1 MNNPY
6 VTVGSRRLPWQR
18 SVAAAVALAISGAIV
33 APVALAQSTT
43 VGNVYGQVAA
53 STGDTVTIK
62 NQDTG
67 VERTSTVG
75 SNGRFFAS
83 SLPPGRY
90 LVTLNKGGVA
100 VSKLVLDVLAG
111 RGSEAVFTTELEE
124 VVVTGAAAA
133 IDVSTTNNGSVFTS
147 ALLAEIPVANQDL
160 NGIMN
165 LAANTVKADARY
177 DGGITIAGGGPS
189 ENAYYIN
196 GFAVTNPLTQLGSM
210 ELPYGA
216 IKQAQIQ
223 TGGFGAE
230 FGRSVGGV
238 VNVIT
243 KSGGSEW
250 KGGMAISWEP
260 KDLRTSPHN
269 RYYANTGDPAN
280 AGTDGTLYSW
290 RKDNTRDSK
299 TYSANIGG
307 PLIADKLFVFMA
319 GDFEHT
325 DANGINAVNGS
336 ASAPNTGWLES
347 RQNNT
352 RYLGK
357 VDWYINDNNRL
368 EATVIGDNYKNVDNF
383 FGFNYTTLK
392 PTSFSYTEKSKNLG
406 GTTPGV
412 GGDAQILRYVG
423 TLMDNLT
430 VTAMYGQSQFDHS
443 DSYSA
448 EAGVTSPQVFFS
460 TASNRRIDPRLA
472 NQATLIP
479 ANKLP
484 AATTGIAPGAEET
497 TKSYRFDVEWA
508 LGAHTLRAG
517 VDYNDLKSIGA
528 GDITLSPKTADS
540 FAPAFGSGT
549 WFRYQSTGLANAN
562 TFFLGSSFM
571 TRTLA
576 QNGATPA
583 NNLLYYVRAREF
595 GDITDAG
602 SHQSAQYLE
611 DRWQVTD
618 NFLVTGGIRNEGFY
632 NTNGDG
638 QKFLE
643 VDSFISPRLAASW
656 DVHGNSSLKVYGSA
670 GRYSLQVPT
679 HIAVRGASR
688 SLLIDRYYTYT
699 GVNAAGAPTGLTPLG
714 PWFSGNNEFGQA
726 KDPRSVA
733 ATGIKPTYQDEIT
746 AGIDFK
752 VTPDYVAGA
761 MFTYR
766 KLKASMDDFCDYRPI
781 DTFAAANNI
790 DLHLAD
796 FYPFGCATIN
806 VGAAN
811 TLFLDPDG
819 ANDDGGTDLPAVK
832 FDLTAAELGLPKP
845 KRNYVAVNLYLEHP
859 LKDRWYGKLTY
870 TWSKSRGNTEG
881 QTKSDNAQ
889 QDVAVTSTWDFAE
902 LMENSY
908 GNLPG
913 DRRHQIKGVG
923 YFQLTPEFSLGGSL
937 QAESGRPKNCF
948 GTYGGNSATVDPGT
962 VTAYGPVFFFC
973 GGEPSPRGSAG
984 NLPWNYSLDLS
995 AAYKPS
1001 AMEGVTL
1008 RADIFNVTN
1017 SQKPTGID
1025 EDHDD
1030 SSTALLPA
1038 FGTVRSYSAPRT
1050 IRFSV
1055 SYDF

>member
-1 MNNPY
+1 MQMN
-6 VTVGSRRLPWQR
+6 VIHSSSQRKLLQRTVS
-18 SVAAAVALAISGAIV
+18 AAVALAITGAV
-33 APVALAQSTT
+33 TPVAFAQSTT
-43 VGNVYGQVAA
+43 VGNVYGQVTA
-53 STGDTVTIK
+53 SAGDTVTVK

-67 VERTSTVG
+67 VERTVSVG
-75 SNGRFFAS
+75 ANGRFVS
-83 SLPPGRY
+83 SALPPGKY
-90 LVTLNKGGVA
+90 LVTLNKSGSA
-100 VSKLVLDVLAG
+100 VSKLVLDVIAG
-111 RGSEAVFTTELEE
+111 RGSEAVFGTELEE

-147 ALLAEIPVANQDL
+147 DLLAEIPVANQDL

-177 DGGITIAGGGPS
+177 DGGISIGGGGPS

-238 VNVIT
+238 VNIIT
-243 KSGGSEW
+243 KSGGAEW
-250 KGGMAISWEP
+250 KGGVAVSWEP
-260 KDLRTSPHN
+260 KDLRTKPHN
-269 RYYANTGDPAN
+269 RFYAKTGDPLNAN
-280 AGTDGTLYSW
+280 TDGTLYSW
-290 RKDNTRDSK
+290 RNDNTRDVK
-299 TYSANIGG
+299 MYSANIGG
-307 PLIADKLFVFMA
+307 PIIQDKLFVFVA
-319 GDFEHT
+319 GDFERT
-325 DANGINAVNGS
+325 DLNIINAVNGS
-336 ASAPNTGWLES
+336 SAAAGTGWLDTKAT
-347 RQNNT
+347 NA

-357 VDWYINDNNRL
+357 VDWYITDDHRL
-368 EATVIGDNYKNVDNF
+368 EATILGDNYKNTDKF
-383 FGFNYTTLK
+383 YGFNYTTLQ
-392 PTSFSYTEKSKNLG
+392 PTTYSFTEKSKNLG

-430 VTAMYGQSQFDHS
+430 VTAMYGQSKFGHS
-443 DSYSA
+443 DAYSP
-448 EAGVTSPQVFFS
+448 EAGISSPQILFS
-460 TASNRRIDPRLA
+460 TASNRRVDPRLA

-484 AATTGIAPGAEET
+484 AGTTGIGDGAEET
-497 TKSYRFDVEWA
+497 TKSGRFDVEWA

-517 VDYNDLKSIGA
+517 VDYNKLESVAA
-528 GDITLSPKTADS
+528 GDRILSPKTADS
-540 FAPAFGSGT
+540 FDPAFGSGT
-549 WFRYQSTGLANAN
+549 WFRYQSTGVANAN
-562 TFFLGSSFM
+562 TLFLGGNFM

-576 QNGATPA
+576 QNGATAA

-595 GDITDAG
+595 GDITDAQ
-602 SHQSAQYLE
+602 SVQSAEYLE
-611 DRWQVTD
+611 DRWQMTD
-618 NFLVTGGIRNEGFY
+618 NLLVTAGLRNEAFY
-632 NTNGDG
+632 NKDGDG

-643 VDSFISPRLAASW
+643 VKHFISPRLAASW
-656 DVHGNSSLKVYGSA
+656 DVKGDASLKVYGSA

-699 GVNAAGAPTGLTPLG
+699 GVNATTGAPTGLTPLG

-726 KDPRSVA
+726 KDPRAVA

-746 AGIDFK
+746 LGTDVK
-752 VTPDYVAGA
+752 MTDDYVVGA

-790 DLHLAD
+790 NLNLAD

-806 VGAAN
+806 VGAGN
-811 TLFLDPDG
+811 TLYLDPDG
-819 ANDDGGTDLPAVK
+819 ANDDGGVDLPAVK

-845 KRNYVAVNLYLEHP
+845 KRNYTAVNLYVEHP

-870 TWSKSRGNTEG
+870 TWSKSKGNTEG

-908 GNLPG
+908 GYLPG

-923 YFQLTPEFSLGGSL
+923 YYQVTPELSVGGSL

-948 GTYGGNSATVDPGT
+948 GTYGGNGTVDPGT

-973 GGEPSPRGSAG
+973 GGVPSPRGSAG

-995 AAYKPS
+995 AAYKPMW
-1001 AMEGVTL
+1001 MEGLTL

-1030 SSTALLPA
+1030 SSTALLPT
-1038 FGTVRSYSAPRT
+1038 FGTVRSYSPPRT
-1050 IRFSV
+1050 MRLTV